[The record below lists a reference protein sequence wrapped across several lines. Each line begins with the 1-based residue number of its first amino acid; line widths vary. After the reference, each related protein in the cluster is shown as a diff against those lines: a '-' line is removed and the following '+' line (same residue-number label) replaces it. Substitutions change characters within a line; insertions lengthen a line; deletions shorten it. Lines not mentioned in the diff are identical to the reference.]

1 MTDAEEADRLSR
13 RRAGMMPML
22 GVLLVVQQGAFFSA
36 GFGPEERMR
45 LVDQIRITG
54 WLALALVILA
64 ALVTGGFWLK
74 RRAVRDLMD
83 DDVTRQNRGNALT
96 LGFTFTILTAIGLYA
111 FEAFAPGSV
120 STLEA
125 IHIIVTIGLF
135 AALLRF
141 GLLERRA
148 LG

>member
-22 GVLLVVQQGAFFSA
+22 GVLLIVQQGIFFTTDDR
-36 GFGPEERMR
+36 GR
-45 LVDQIRITG
+45 LVDHIRTTG
-54 WLALALVILA
+54 WLALAAVILA
-64 ALVTGGFWLK
+64 ALVTGGFWFK

-83 DDVTRQNRGNALT
+83 DDVTRANRASAVT
-96 LGFTFTILTAIGLYA
+96 LGFVFAISAAIVLYA
-111 FEAFAPGSV
+111 LEAFVPGSAT
-120 STLEA
+120 TLEA
-125 IHIIVTIGLF
+125 IHIIVTAGLF

-141 GLLERRA
+141 GYLERRA

>member
-22 GVLLVVQQGAFFSA
+22 GVLLVVQQGIFFTQEDT
-36 GFGPEERMR
+36 GR
-45 LVDQIRITG
+45 LVDQVRTTG
-54 WLALALVILA
+54 WLALAAVILA
-64 ALVTGGFWLK
+64 TLVTGGFWFK
-74 RRAVRDLMD
+74 RRVVRDLMD
-83 DDVTRQNRGNALT
+83 DEVTRQNRASALT
-96 LGFTFTILTAIGLYA
+96 LGFVFTISAAIVLYA
-111 FEAFAPGSV
+111 IEAFVPGSI

-125 IHIIVTIGLF
+125 IHIIVTAGLF

-141 GLLERRA
+141 AFLERRA

>member
-22 GVLLVVQQGAFFSA
+22 GVLLIVQQGIFFTTDDR
-36 GFGPEERMR
+36 GR
-45 LVDQIRITG
+45 LVDQIRTTG
-54 WLALALVILA
+54 WLALAAVILA
-64 ALVTGGFWLK
+64 ALVTGGFWFK

-83 DDVTRQNRGNALT
+83 DDVTRANRASAVT
-96 LGFTFTILTAIGLYA
+96 LGFVFAISAAIVLYA
-111 FEAFAPGSV
+111 LEAFVPGSAT
-120 STLEA
+120 TLEA
-125 IHIIVTIGLF
+125 IHIIVTAGLF

-141 GLLERRA
+141 GYLERRA

>member
-22 GVLLVVQQGAFFSA
+22 GVLLIVQQGIFFTTDDR
-36 GFGPEERMR
+36 GR
-45 LVDQIRITG
+45 LVDQVRTTG
-54 WLALALVILA
+54 WLALAAVILA
-64 ALVTGGFWLK
+64 ALVTGGFWFK

-83 DDVTRQNRGNALT
+83 DDVTRANRASAVT
-96 LGFTFTILTAIGLYA
+96 LGFVFAISAAIVLYA
-111 FEAFAPGSV
+111 LEAFVPGSAT
-120 STLEA
+120 TLEA
-125 IHIIVTIGLF
+125 IHIIVTAGLF

-141 GLLERRA
+141 GYLERRA

>member
-22 GVLLVVQQGAFFSA
+22 GVLLVVQQGIFFTA
-36 GFGPEERMR
+36 EDTHR

-54 WLALALVILA
+54 WLALTAVILA
-64 ALVTGGFWLK
+64 ALVTGGFWFK
-74 RRAVRDLMD
+74 PRAVRALMD
-83 DDVTRQNRGNALT
+83 DDVTRANRASALT
-96 LGFTFTILTAIGLYA
+96 LGFVFAISTAIVLYA
-111 FEAFAPGSV
+111 VEAFAPGSV
-120 STLEA
+120 ATREA
-125 IHIIVTIGLF
+125 IHVIVTLGLF

-141 GLLERRA
+141 GLLERRS